1 MDATITGSDIL
12 LLAIPLSQ
20 PFRLGFGTLRDL
32 PRVLLRLTVE
42 PDAGEP
48 FTVVGEASID
58 FPFSHY
64 DAWDIIFAL
73 RAAPL
78 VGRRVGDRLVVLD
91 ETWAAREVDGV
102 YAAQAAINMALDAAA
117 ARLFGANV
125 CELYGNRPGSG
136 RVLESVG
143 ILDDEAAIRASARR
157 ILAAGR
163 TPKFKCDA
171 NEAYT
176 LSVLRAAAE
185 ASHDLGGTFS
195 TDFNG
200 SLEPGEWER
209 ILVRSLGIP
218 WLGTWAFSEQP
229 VGDRF
234 GTEGTADACRVARAV
249 LQLPVVADESF
260 LTETDACALAREG
273 VWLNMKIQKLGG
285 IRRSL
290 ALERMASEAAGNA
303 RVRSLVGGTFPT
315 AIGRCYD
322 QHAASVLRT
331 VSLPCDGWQPAS
343 DWFTGARHL
352 IREPFRTDAAGHA
365 VAFAGAGLGAEP
377 DWEKIAALRVPDPEE
392 EYGMIRTTGSGRHL
406 AIERDGDG
414 YPKMYERLT
423 GRSPWW
429 NIEQRSAS

>member
-1 MDATITGSDIL
+1 MNATIISRDIL

-42 PDAGEP
+42 PDAGAP

-73 RAAPL
+73 HSALL
-78 VGRRVGDRLVVLD
+78 VGRRIGDRETLLD
-91 ETWAAREVDGV
+91 EAWVERERDGV
-102 YAAQAAINMALDAAA
+102 YATQAAINMALDAAA
-117 ARLFGANV
+117 ARMTGTNV
-125 CELYGNRPGSG
+125 CNLYGHRPGSG
-136 RVLESVG
+136 CVLESVG
-143 ILDDEAAIRASARR
+143 ILANEPAIRAAVGR
-157 ILAAGR
+157 ILAVGR
-163 TPKFKCDA
+163 TPKFKCGTDM
-171 NEAYT
+171 EYT
-176 LSVLRAAAE
+176 STVLHAAAE
-185 ASHDLGGTFS
+185 VAHETQGTFS

-200 SLEPGEWER
+200 SLGPEEWEGVIAWAR
-209 ILVRSLGIP
+209 DIP
-218 WLGTWAFSEQP
+218 WIETWAFSEQP
-229 VGDRF
+229 IGERF
-234 GTEGTADACRVARAV
+234 GAEGIVYAHRIARNAFG
-249 LQLPVVADESF
+249 LHVVADESF
-260 LTETDACALAREG
+260 LNESDARVLARSG

-290 ALERMASEAAGNA
+290 ELERLAVEATVDQP
-303 RVRSLVGGTFPT
+303 VRSLVGGTFPT

-352 IREPFRTDAAGHA
+352 IHGAFQTAEDGRS
-365 VAFAGAGLGAEP
+365 VAFAGEGLGAEP
-377 DWEKIAALRVPDPEE
+377 DWEKIVALRVPDPED

-406 AIERDGDG
+406 TIERGGEG
-414 YPKMYERLT
+414 YPEMYERLT

-429 NIEQRSAS
+429 NIVQRSAS

>member
-1 MDATITGSDIL
+1 MRATISSSEVL
-12 LLAIPLSQ
+12 LIAIPLSQ

-42 PDAGEP
+42 PDAGAP

-73 RAAPL
+73 RGASL
-78 VGRRVGDRLVVLD
+78 VGRRVEDREAMLD
-91 ETWAAREVDGV
+91 ETWAQRERDGV
-102 YAAQAAINMALDAAA
+102 YAAQTAINMALDSAAA
-117 ARLFGANV
+117 HIAGINV
-125 CELYGNRPGSG
+125 CELYGCRPVSG

-143 ILDDEAAIRASARR
+143 ILDNEQAIRAQARSILSAR
-157 ILAAGR
+157 R

-171 NEAYT
+171 DENYT
-176 LSVLRAAAE
+176 RAVLRAASE
-185 ASHDLGGTFS
+185 AAHELGGTFS

-200 SLEPGEWER
+200 SLELEEWER
-209 ILVRSLGIP
+209 VLTWARDVP
-218 WLGTWAFSEQP
+218 HVDTWAFSEQP
-229 VGDRF
+229 VGECF
-234 GTEGTADACRVARAV
+234 GADGIVYAHKRAHA
-249 LQLPVVADESF
+249 LLGLSVVADESF
-260 LTETDACALAREG
+260 LTAEDARALARAG

-290 ALERMASEAAGNA
+290 ELERMAVESAGDLL
-303 RVRSLVGGTFPT
+303 VLSLIGGTFPT

-322 QHAASVLRT
+322 QYAACVLRT

-352 IREPFRTDAAGHA
+352 IRESFQTDADGHA

-377 DWEKIAALRVPDPEE
+377 DWEKIAALRVPDPEQ
-392 EYGMIRTTGSGRHL
+392 EYGMIRTTGSGRYL
-406 AIERDGDG
+406 TIERDGEG

-429 NIEQRSAS
+429 NIEHRSAS

>member
-1 MDATITGSDIL
+1 MDATITSSDIL

-42 PDAGEP
+42 PDAGAP

-73 RAAPL
+73 RAASL
-78 VGRRVGDRLVVLD
+78 VGRRIVDREVLLD
-91 ETWAAREVDGV
+91 EAWRERERDGV

-117 ARLFGANV
+117 ACLSGVNV
-125 CELYGNRPGSG
+125 CELYGNRPGFG
-136 RVLESVG
+136 RVLESIG
-143 ILDDEAAIRASARR
+143 ILDDEAAIREQVRR
-157 ILAAGR
+157 ILIAGR

-171 NEAYT
+171 REEYT
-176 LSVLRAAAE
+176 LAVLRAAAG

-200 SLEPGEWER
+200 ALEPGEWER
-209 ILVRSLGIP
+209 VLVWACDVP
-218 WLGTWAFSEQP
+218 YVGTWVFSEQP
-229 VGDRF
+229 VGERF
-234 GTEGTADACRVARAV
+234 GTDGVAHAHAHARAAFG
-249 LQLPVVADESF
+249 LSVVADESF
-260 LTETDACALAREG
+260 LTVDDARTLAQAG

-285 IRRSL
+285 IRRALELECL
-290 ALERMASEAAGNA
+290 ALESANGQP
-303 RVRSLVGGTFPT
+303 VRSLVGGTFPT

-322 QHAASVLRT
+322 QHAASILRT

-352 IREPFRTDAAGHA
+352 IRESFQTDEAGHA

-377 DWEKIAALRVPDPEE
+377 DWEKIEAFRIPDPEE
-392 EYGMIRTTGSGRHL
+392 EYGMIRTTGSGRHF
-406 AIERDGDG
+406 AIERDGDR
-414 YPKMYERLT
+414 YSKMYERVT

-429 NIEQRSAS
+429 NIDHRSAS